1 MKILAIVVIGLTS
14 ELKIEKLRHYP
25 YYYLLL
31 ALACY
36 DSFGVHHN
44 YGLKSFLEENF
55 RILCT
60 YGKMTEAFDHLH

>member
-1 MKILAIVVIGLTS
+1 MIGLTS

-55 RILCT
+55 IMYIP
-60 YGKMTEAFDHLH
+60 YGKMTEAFDRLH